1 MQMDAEV
8 ANELDICSRLLQ
20 EGPANALVRPSSA
33 ASARGVTS
41 PGVGWEGE
49 SHDNVSLKSFRLDQ
63 HAEVSMPRLVA
74 FRKPSLLCH
83 PMSCNHPIFTSVSS
97 FKLSLV

>member
-1 MQMDAEV
+1 MDAEV

-20 EGPANALVRPSSA
+20 EGPASALVRPSSA
-33 ASARGVTS
+33 ASARGVGS
-41 PGVGWEGE
+41 PGMGWEGE

-74 FRKPSLLCH
+74 FRKSLTPLSSHELQPS
-83 PMSCNHPIFTSVSS
+83 NFYFRI
-97 FKLSLV
+97 